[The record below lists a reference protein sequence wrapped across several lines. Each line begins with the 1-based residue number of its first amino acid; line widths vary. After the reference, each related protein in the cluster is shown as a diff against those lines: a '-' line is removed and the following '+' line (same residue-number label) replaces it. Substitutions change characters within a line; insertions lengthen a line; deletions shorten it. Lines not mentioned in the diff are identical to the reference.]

1 MHTAMTQTQK
11 SAYGSSQAFAVQTN
25 RLSAN
30 PMPLTTISQPNH
42 GRKIPVARTAQPQN
56 AAKVPRPVARARGGP
71 RICLRHGPQCGGAT
85 SPMSAKMLWLVDSA
99 VVVAGS
105 QRR

>member
-11 SAYGSSQAFAVQTN
+11 SAYGSSQAFVVQTN

-30 PMPLTTISQPNH
+30 PMPLATISQPNH
-42 GRKIPVARTAQPQN
+42 GRKIPVARTAQ
-56 AAKVPRPVARARGGP
+56 
-71 RICLRHGPQCGGAT
+71 
-85 SPMSAKMLWLVDSA
+85 VDSA

-105 QRR
+105 QRC